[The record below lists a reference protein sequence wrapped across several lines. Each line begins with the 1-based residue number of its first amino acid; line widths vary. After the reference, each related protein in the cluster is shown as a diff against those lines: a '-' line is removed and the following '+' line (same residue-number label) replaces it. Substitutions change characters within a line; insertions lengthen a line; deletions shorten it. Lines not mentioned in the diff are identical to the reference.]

1 MNNDNLTPR
10 TPEKR
15 PLLWSDTILDLQDEL
30 LNLELPPLYIV
41 GGAVRDAYL
50 HRPVKDLDIATEH
63 DAIGIARKIANHFRG
78 DIYVLDAER
87 DVGRAMITINDEPL
101 VIDVSRFRTDE
112 GLSGDLRARDFT
124 VNAVAVELTGDLSQI
139 IDPLDG
145 ESDLEK
151 KRIRR
156 CAADSLR
163 TDPIRTLRAVRQSVQ
178 LGFQIERDTLADIRA
193 CAASIND
200 TSPERIRDE
209 FFNML
214 KLSRASVA
222 LRIASQVGLLEQIIP
237 ATQSLVNV
245 EQPEGF
251 HLDLFEHT
259 ITAVEKMVHIIAS
272 ISYDRTD
279 ETAAAFDMGMMV
291 IQFDRYREQLNDWIF
306 KQHVPDRDHR
316 QLLVLGA
323 LLAGIG
329 KPVRDEAFEAYPV
342 RSAEITRVT
351 ANRLRL
357 SNAETKFLMR
367 MVRYHRLAQDQA
379 EWTRLAL
386 HRYWRDLR
394 QSGIDVV
401 LLALADY
408 RAAMGNHL
416 KQNDWL
422 ALIERGRIL
431 LSAYFDQYDELVEPA
446 PLLDGNDLLTSLDIK
461 AGPVVGELLTR
472 IKEEQVIGTITTRDE
487 ALAYARAYLEENQ
500 T

>member
-1 MNNDNLTPR
+1 MSDYDLTPR
-10 TPEKR
+10 TPAKR
-15 PLLWSDTILDLQDEL
+15 PLLWSDYILDLQDEL
-30 LNLELPPLYIV
+30 LELDLPPLYIV

-50 HRPVKDLDIATEH
+50 HRPVKDLDLATEN
-63 DAIGIARKIANHFRG
+63 DAIGVARKIANHFQG

-87 DVGRAMITINDEPL
+87 DVGRAMISINDVPL

-112 GLSGDLRARDFT
+112 GLAGDLFARDFT
-124 VNAVAVELTGDLSQI
+124 VNAIAAELTGDLAQI
-139 IDPLDG
+139 IDPLGG
-145 ESDLEK
+145 ERDLES

-156 CAADSLR
+156 CSADSLR
-163 TDPIRTLRAVRQSVQ
+163 SDPIRALRAVRQSVQ

-193 CAASIND
+193 HATALTD

-209 FFNML
+209 FFNIL
-214 KLSRASVA
+214 RLERASVA
-222 LRIASQVGLLEQIIP
+222 LRIASQVGLLQQIIP

-251 HLDLFEHT
+251 HLDLYEHT
-259 ITAVEKMVHIIAS
+259 LTAVEKMVHIIAS

-279 ETAAAFDMGMMV
+279 ETAATFDMGMMV
-291 IQFDRYREQLNDWIF
+291 VQFDRYREQLNEWIF

-323 LLAGIG
+323 LLAGTG
-329 KPVRDEAFEAYPV
+329 KPVRDEAFEGYPV
-342 RSAEITRVT
+342 RSAEIARVT

-357 SNAETKFLMR
+357 SNEETKFLTR

-408 RAAMGNHL
+408 RAATSNHL
-416 KQNDWL
+416 KQHDWL

-431 LSAYFDQYDELVEPA
+431 LSAYFDQYEELVEPP
-446 PLLDGNDLLTSLDIK
+446 PLLNGTELLASLDID

-472 IKEEQVIGTITTRDE
+472 IKEEQVIGTIKTSDE
-487 ALAYARAYLEENQ
+487 ALAYARAYLDENE